1 MNNPKDGINKEK
13 FKILEQ
19 VINKNNR
26 FTPKIAKQSL
36 NIRMN

>member
-19 VINKNNR
+19 IIKKK
-26 FTPKIAKQSL
+26 TIDLHLK
-36 NIRMN
+36 